1 MYKIK
6 YIPTGHIFILPEA
19 VALELKEKSPA
30 DYQIVEK
37 NGKKFKDSVKVEQ
50 TKAQLNS
57 ILLKVLDSDDKKSK
71 RQRKR

>member
-50 TKAQLNS
+50 TKAQPNS

>member
-6 YIPTGHIFILPEA
+6 YIPTGHVFILPEA
-19 VALELKEKSPA
+19 VAFELKEKSPA

-50 TKAQLNS
+50 TKAQPNS

>member
-6 YIPTGHIFILPEA
+6 YIPTGHVFILPEA

-37 NGKKFKDSVKVEQ
+37 NGKRFKDSVKVEQ
-50 TKAQLNS
+50 TKAQPNS